1 VPFTRTDAEALD
13 PEKKQLWLN
22 AVTAARKQ
30 GINNVDANVD
40 DPVVLIDG
48 AHRLAAMKR
57 LLDEQHEMAV
67 EWILVAWSGRRD
79 LKPMSHWVTLN
90 LGAAS
95 NDLPAIS
102 ISMTQLDH
110 FVWAVNSVV
119 TYNQLKPAYERLRY
133 VPGKTRPQAV
143 TVLGNRAY
151 DAGLVPLNKEG
162 QTLGDDSLARI
173 IKIAL
178 LNAVSPL
185 TVECMLKYLADSQA
199 SERAG
204 PRLSVETLVSNG
216 LLNVNVGTDEEND
229 HVRNLMLQMA
239 WKWTAGSPM
248 EREQR
253 KKRNT

>member
-1 VPFTRTDAEALD
+1 
-13 PEKKQLWLN
+13 
-22 AVTAARKQ
+22 
-30 GINNVDANVD
+30 
-40 DPVVLIDG
+40 
-48 AHRLAAMKR
+48 M
-57 LLDEQHEMAV
+57 
-67 EWILVAWSGRRD
+67 
-79 LKPMSHWVTLN
+79 
-90 LGAAS
+90 
-95 NDLPAIS
+95 
-102 ISMTQLDH
+102 
-110 FVWAVNSVV
+110 
-119 TYNQLKPAYERLRY
+119 
-133 VPGKTRPQAV
+133 
-143 TVLGNRAY
+143 
-151 DAGLVPLNKEG
+151 PLNKEG